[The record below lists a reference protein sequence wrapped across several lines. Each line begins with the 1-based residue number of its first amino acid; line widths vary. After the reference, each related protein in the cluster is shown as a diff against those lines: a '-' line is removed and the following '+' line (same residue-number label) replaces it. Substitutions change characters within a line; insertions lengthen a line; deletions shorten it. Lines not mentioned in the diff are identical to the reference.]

1 MGNTEEKVLIVSA
14 VPSLGWKAARS
25 LAQTGRAVYFA
36 GPRGLPGREWMPYW
50 RRYYELHRLRWA
62 DRDRVDP
69 VVLEEIGDLCREL
82 EIDVVVPS
90 DWPTT
95 VLLGES
101 ERAFGRRP
109 FAIAP
114 IDTLLSLHDKWEFS
128 RLLHRI
134 GVPQPRTLLGTQLA
148 ELAEMRFPVLTKPR
162 NSSNSRG
169 IVVHPTATA
178 LRQHVAGMSHGELSQ
193 TIVQEF
199 IGGEDVTVTILADR
213 GRLVGLGAALPKR
226 WRRLFFRN
234 PDLQAMV
241 ERIVAESGYHG
252 PGHFDFRTDAER
264 RNFWAIECNPR
275 LNGSV
280 VYFARAGL
288 NVVDLALRLSNLEQ
302 IEGVSWPRSGLRLLE
317 PSDIA
322 TGVYMTA
329 LMHAARRGLLPAH
342 LVQRQVPERVSA

>member
-1 MGNTEEKVLIVSA
+1 M
-14 VPSLGWKAARS
+14 
-25 LAQTGRAVYFA
+25 
-36 GPRGLPGREWMPYW
+36 
-50 RRYYELHRLRWA
+50 
-62 DRDRVDP
+62 
-69 VVLEEIGDLCREL
+69 
-82 EIDVVVPS
+82 
-90 DWPTT
+90 
-95 VLLGES
+95 
-101 ERAFGRRP
+101 
-109 FAIAP
+109 
-114 IDTLLSLHDKWEFS
+114 
-128 RLLHRI
+128 
-134 GVPQPRTLLGTQLA
+134 
-148 ELAEMRFPVLTKPR
+148 
-162 NSSNSRG
+162 
-169 IVVHPTATA
+169 
-178 LRQHVAGMSHGELSQ
+178 
-193 TIVQEF
+193 QEF

-226 WRRLFFRN
+226 WRRLFFRD